1 MALHER
7 QKFETKKSVKRR
19 KCGRYPVAF
28 LKRFHISLL
37 GLSDIFKL
45 YHILSFFI
53 SFFFLGI
60 ITCLYK
66 KSLIDKGR

>member
-53 SFFFLGI
+53 SFFF
-60 ITCLYK
+60 
-66 KSLIDKGR
+66 